1 MSSEVQASFLH
12 ASEKESFQQEKPFS
26 LALIGFGKRA
36 RAIRLNPELVFVRS
50 TQKQKIP
57 SFESFMS
64 CISRD
69 TVMSLEAENE
79 KEKIDSFAILPP
91 CLADEIYEDESM
103 EALDVLWRFIQRI
116 KALRSSSS
124 KKQPSEDGDDEDDD
138 DVGNKSPKAEVED
151 DEENIVEE
159 VPSPS
164 DEKASFYKILVFLWA
179 VLKDHKS
186 VTGTPITI
194 CNKRFTKKWE
204 EQQHL
209 AHLKQEETPRPPLS
223 NPPSGN
229 KGFGELT
236 GQLELNNNL
245 TARKLETA
253 RDKEDEDGLGMK
265 RFKKLSK
272 VHQNI
277 LKMFT
282 LTDFHSDEDI
292 ESLEP
297 APGMLEM
304 IA

>member
-1 MSSEVQASFLH
+1 
-12 ASEKESFQQEKPFS
+12 
-26 LALIGFGKRA
+26 
-36 RAIRLNPELVFVRS
+36 
-50 TQKQKIP
+50 
-57 SFESFMS
+57 
-64 CISRD
+64 
-69 TVMSLEAENE
+69 MSLEAENE

-116 KALRSSSS
+116 KALRPSSS

-223 NPPSGN
+223 
-229 KGFGELT
+229 
-236 GQLELNNNL
+236 
-245 TARKLETA
+245 
-253 RDKEDEDGLGMK
+253 K
-265 RFKKLSK
+265 RREIRRTRM
-272 VHQNI
+272 VW
-277 LKMFT
+277 
-282 LTDFHSDEDI
+282 E
-292 ESLEP
+292 
-297 APGMLEM
+297 
-304 IA
+304 